1 MDKKSIRFVIPGA
14 QRGSVL
20 LVGFV
25 LLLVITM
32 LSISAMRTT
41 ALQERMSGNLRDKGV
56 AFQAAEIALRQ
67 GEQPLRDNVSFTV
80 SPPTAGYYEPTLGG
94 AKPPANL
101 GDDSSWSSNTMS
113 ATSVYG
119 TEGNTPKFIIEKLP
133 AHVPLV
139 PGEPVKTDQFRV
151 SALGMGASASTKVV
165 LQSYF
170 VRFK

>member
-1 MDKKSIRFVIPGA
+1 MDKKTIRLVGFNP

-20 LVGFV
+20 LVGLI
-25 LLLVITM
+25 LLLIITM
-32 LSISAMRTT
+32 LSLTAIRTT
-41 ALQERMSGNLRDKGV
+41 SMQERMSGNMRERGV

-67 GEQPLRDNVSFTV
+67 AEAPLRKNVSFTV
-80 SPPTAGYYEPTLGG
+80 SPPTAGYYEPSMGG
-94 AKPPANL
+94 ANPPENL
-101 GDDSSWSSNTMS
+101 ADDSAWSSNTMS

-119 TEGNTPKFIIEKLP
+119 TGGNAPKYIIEKLP

-139 PGEPVKTDQFRV
+139 PGEPVKTDEFRI
-151 SALGMGASASTKVV
+151 SALGMGPSASTKVV